1 APSPRPAT
9 LPLHDALPIYLFV
22 NAIEL
27 DASLIQPLH
36 ERGRLGRDR
45 GDQPRE
51 RQDHDRYDDEQA
63 RRGRKRAPRREALLE
78 PRVERINDDPER
90 DGPEHRLQEAA
101 DQPQE
106 GDRYENQE
114 RREERALHI
123 GCRHSLPS
131 LSDTADRLTLSHQF
145 MRSPSVFSNPCRLG
159 AYHDAPRSRSGRYS
173 WPAANP
179 PSSWSYR

>member
-1 APSPRPAT
+1 KEEEEIEHQEEKYR
-9 LPLHDALPIYLFV
+9 DAQRVLTDRQRARRDDTARGQRSLGEARFDVFRIDPQALDQRGRQARRNLFV

-114 RREERALHI
+114 RREERAL
-123 GCRHSLPS
+123 
-131 LSDTADRLTLSHQF
+131 
-145 MRSPSVFSNPCRLG
+145 
-159 AYHDAPRSRSGRYS
+159 
-173 WPAANP
+173 
-179 PSSWSYR
+179 